1 MIDWNELKE
10 RQPTVVRMIMNSF
23 HKDRLS
29 HAYLFDGGAGTG
41 KKDIAVHMAK
51 TYFCQKRT
59 NIEPCQDCKD
69 CKRIDSG
76 NHPDLHLIEPD
87 GQSIKIDQIRKLQKE
102 FSYLGVESR
111 KKVYILNHSDR
122 MTTQAA
128 NSLLKFL
135 EEPGQMTMAIL
146 LTEQKQHIL
155 TTIYSRCQVITFRPL
170 STNGVEDALVNE
182 GIPSQLA
189 KTASQLTNDQR
200 AAKELALD
208 EWFAQARAIV
218 IQLTEELKERPH
230 QVFLTIHDK
239 WLPHFKDRTQQDMG
253 LNLMLFWYKDLMK
266 IQLQDNRIVYADQ
279 KDKLERY
286 ALQFGRKKI
295 SQHMMAI
302 LDAKRRLSA
311 NTNPQ
316 FVMEQLVLRLR
327 EG

>member
-1 MIDWNELKE
+1 MTDWKKLEE
-10 RQPTVVRMIMNSF
+10 RQPTVVRMVMNSF
-23 HKDRLS
+23 KKDRLS

-51 TYFCQKRT
+51 TYFCQQRT
-59 NIEPCQDCKD
+59 GIDPCQTCKD
-69 CKRIDSG
+69 CKRVDSG
-76 NHPDLHLIEPD
+76 NHPDLHLVEPD

-102 FSYLGVESR
+102 FSYLGVESN
-111 KKVYILNHSDR
+111 KKVYILNYSDR

-135 EEPGQMTMAIL
+135 EEPGKMTMAIL

-155 TTIYSRCQVITFRPL
+155 PTIYSRCQVLTFRPL
-170 STNGVEDALVNE
+170 SVSKVEEELVSE
-182 GIPSQLA
+182 GISTQLA
-189 KTASQLTNDQR
+189 KLASQLTNDKGK
-200 AAKELALD
+200 AIELATD
-208 EWFAQARAIV
+208 DWFAQARAIV

-239 WLPHFKDRTQQDMG
+239 WLSHFKDKSQQDMG

-266 IQLQDNRIVYADQ
+266 IQLQDERIVYADH

-286 ALQFGRKKI
+286 ALQFPRKRI
-295 SQHMMAI
+295 SEHMMAI

>member
-1 MIDWNELKE
+1 MTDWNQLEQ
-10 RQPTVVRMIMNSF
+10 RQPTVVRMVMNSF
-23 HKDRLS
+23 KKDRLS

-51 TYFCQKRT
+51 TYFCQLRT
-59 NIEPCQDCKD
+59 GIDPCQNCKD
-69 CKRIDSG
+69 CKRVDSG
-76 NHPDLHLIEPD
+76 NHPDLHLVEPD

-102 FSYLGVESR
+102 FSYLGVESN
-111 KKVYILNHSDR
+111 KKVYILNYSDR

-135 EEPGQMTMAIL
+135 EEPGQMTIAIL

-155 TTIYSRCQVITFRPL
+155 PTIYSRCQVLTFRPL
-170 STNGVEDALVNE
+170 STDHVEKALVSE
-182 GIPSQLA
+182 GVSSQLA
-189 KTASQLTNDQR
+189 KIASQLTNDKGKAQ
-200 AAKELALD
+200 ELVAD
-208 EWFAQARAIV
+208 DWFAQARAIV

-239 WLPHFKDRTQQDMG
+239 WLSHFKDKTQQDMG

-266 IQLQDNRIVYADQ
+266 IQLQDERIVYADQ

-286 ALQFGRKKI
+286 ALRFPRKRI
-295 SQHMMAI
+295 SEHMMAI

>member
-1 MIDWNELKE
+1 MTNWNELRE
-10 RQPTVVRMIMNSF
+10 RQPTVVRMVMNSF
-23 HKDRLS
+23 QKDRLS

-41 KKDIAVHMAK
+41 KKDLAVHIAK
-51 TYFCQKRT
+51 TYFCQERVG
-59 NIEPCQDCKD
+59 IDPCQTCKD

-155 TTIYSRCQVITFRPL
+155 STIYSRCQVLTFRPL
-170 STNGVEDALVNE
+170 SRKGVEEALVADSV
-182 GIPSQLA
+182 PSYLA
-189 KTASQLTNDQR
+189 KIASQLTNDQR

-208 EWFAQARAIV
+208 EWFAQAREIV
-218 IQLTEELKERPH
+218 IQLGEELKERPH

-239 WLPHFKDRTQQDMG
+239 WLAHFKDKTQQDMG